1 MEKHRIQLTPKQV
14 LEYIILGINNG
25 NYEAAKDL
33 AKDAIEQIDLHEEKK
48 REEAKNGFRFYCSG

>member
-1 MEKHRIQLTPKQV
+1 MVKMQLTPKQV

-25 NYEAAKDL
+25 NYQAVKDL
-33 AKDAIEQIDLHEEKK
+33 AKDAIQGIDEHEEKL